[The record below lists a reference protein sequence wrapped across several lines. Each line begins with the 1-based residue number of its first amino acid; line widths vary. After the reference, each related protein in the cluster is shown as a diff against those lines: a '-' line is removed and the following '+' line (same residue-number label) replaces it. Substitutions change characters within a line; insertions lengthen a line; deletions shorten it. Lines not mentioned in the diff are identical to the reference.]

1 MTSILIHRV
10 ETLMIQEP
18 ISLKG
23 NVGFFW
29 TRKIFV
35 LDESGN
41 KTEITLFA
49 DNEQSLEIKEST

>member
-10 ETLMIQEP
+10 KTLIIKEP
-18 ISLKG
+18 SSLDG
-23 NVGFFW
+23 TVAVFW

-35 LDESGN
+35 TDIDGH

-49 DNEQSLEIKEST
+49 ENEESLEIKELT

>member
-10 ETLMIQEP
+10 KTLVIQEP
-18 ISLKG
+18 TSLEG
-23 NVGFFW
+23 TVGFFW

-35 LDESGN
+35 IDESGN

-49 DNEQSLEIKEST
+49 DDEQSLEIKELT

>member
-10 ETLMIQEP
+10 KTLTIKKP
-18 ISLKG
+18 SSLDG
-23 NVGFFW
+23 TVAVFW

-35 LDESGN
+35 TDIDGH

-49 DNEQSLEIKEST
+49 ENEESLEIKELT